1 MLPGR
6 GPQLFHTSLFN
17 CLFIASPFAASS
29 QPAAPMA
36 HHHSGSS
43 SRRRL
48 SEMLGEQQEPFY
60 LDLYLLE
67 KGCSP
72 AFLDTAA
79 CGGGGACSMC
89 WPTRARN
96 TGGRLM
102 RRTPTR
108 SGRKGRGGV
117 LRLLLSKLLSGATPT
132 APVAAVGKKKRQKP
146 AVAIDWRRS
155 DEKQSSP
162 PGCSTSA
169 AIECRHQTEV
179 DDEEEQREEED
190 GGEEEEDE
198 SSKKQLSPVSV
209 LEQRLFEHSPASP
222 PPPHAQKAFVLFSDL
237 LEAAYAPTTLVHLLA
252 NARQQYSVN
261 TSKKDGRRRRSSS
274 SDGGGGS
281 TPATR
286 RRRSRNC
293 NNKHVRRARREA
305 EEDAAFERGLATAT
319 ALVASELGGA
329 SWVRAEDVG
338 PPERED
344 VAGEVA
350 AAVLDA
356 LTEEAAAELMVVGMM
371 ILDQK
376 GLCG

>member
-1 MLPGR
+1 
-6 GPQLFHTSLFN
+6 
-17 CLFIASPFAASS
+17 
-29 QPAAPMA
+29 MA

-132 APVAAVGKKKRQKP
+132 APAAAVGKKKRQKP

-155 DEKQSSP
+155 DDDEQSSP
-162 PGCSTSA
+162 GRSTDAAVPAASPSA
-169 AIECRHQTEV
+169 AVECRHRTDV
-179 DDEEEQREEED
+179 DEER
-190 GGEEEEDE
+190 EEEEDE
-198 SSKKQLSPVSV
+198 SSKQQLSPVSV

-222 PPPHAQKAFVLFSDL
+222 PPHAQKAFVLFSDL
-237 LEAAYAPTTLVHLLA
+237 IEAAYAPTTLVHLLA

-261 TSKKDGRRRRSSS
+261 TSKKDGHRRRCRSS
-274 SDGGGGS
+274 DGGGS

-293 NNKHVRRARREA
+293 KNKHVRRARREE

-319 ALVASELGGA
+319 ALVASELGGGA

-338 PPERED
+338 PPVRED

-350 AAVLDA
+350 AALLDA
-356 LTEEAAAELMVVGMM
+356 LTEEAAAELMMGQ
-371 ILDQK
+371 DQK
-376 GLCG
+376 AGVCG